1 MIKYSY
7 YLILL
12 LILVTKLTGF
22 TRTSSFTLVQSSLSL
37 KSKTLLYNNDCTDYI
52 SNDNDDNDDDPY
64 DKFMK
69 LLDNTININLN
80 TFNSILLSDN
90 KNIFVNA
97 DSNSDDD
104 NSIIINSNNVMK
116 LTDLKMISGRLGQ

>member
-1 MIKYSY
+1 MNIKLLMIMLFLSIK
-7 YLILL
+7 
-12 LILVTKLTGF
+12 GF
-22 TRTSSFTLVQSSLSL
+22 TRISSFTLLQSSLSS
-37 KSKTLLYNNDCTDYI
+37 KSKTLLYNIDCNDYI
-52 SNDNDDNDDDPY
+52 SNDNDDNEDDPY

-69 LLDNTININLN
+69 LLDNTINMNLN

-90 KNIFVNA
+90 KNILVNA